1 MKANDIIHIYLG
13 VLKNAAVPFKMESNF
28 FKKTPQ
34 VLTFYKNAHLKNA
47 EHLYFKKGLSTFTT
61 KYCTKCSAI

>member
-1 MKANDIIHIYLG
+1 MQQFHLKWKAI
-13 VLKNAAVPFKMESNF
+13 F

-47 EHLYFKKGLSTFTT
+47 ERLHF
-61 KYCTKCSAI
+61 